1 MTKQTPKHSNNAL
14 PAHDLEPK
22 AAPDVRDL
30 PHPLTFYMTGR
41 ERLQILRALRRLDG
55 NRLYALKRALNLT

>member
-1 MTKQTPKHSNNAL
+1 MTSKTHRNDQNMSH
-14 PAHDLEPK
+14 AHDLEPK

-55 NRLYALKRALNLT
+55 NRLCALKRALNLI